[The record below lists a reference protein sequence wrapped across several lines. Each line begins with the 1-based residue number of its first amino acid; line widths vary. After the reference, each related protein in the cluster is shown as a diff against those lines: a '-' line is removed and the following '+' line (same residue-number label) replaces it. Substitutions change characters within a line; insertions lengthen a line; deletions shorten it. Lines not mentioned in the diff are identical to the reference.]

1 MRCKPSTRMSPTTK
15 LDSPG
20 GCGAAGA
27 GPWSPPGA
35 GPCAAGA
42 GPCGA
47 GDGPWGGGAEPC
59 AAGAGPCGAGAP
71 AGGGPAGCGPC
82 GAGCERT
89 GAPKGWMAITT
100 RQISRVLIRTRRPHA
115 ISMGSGAPPQRRKLD
130 VGHDVPL
137 IQMSGNIVIKS
148 EAHQHDQQGDSDLL
162 AEILRPLGERAALH
176 GFHELINHLPP
187 R

>member
-1 MRCKPSTRMSPTTK
+1 LNTVPSEMRCRPSTRMSPTTK
-15 LDSPG
+15 LASAA

-27 GPWSPPGA
+27 GPCSAGA
-35 GPCAAGA
+35 GPCSAGTGPCAAGT
-42 GPCGA
+42 GPCA
-47 GDGPWGGGAEPC
+47 
-59 AAGAGPCGAGAP
+59 AGAP
-71 AGGGPAGCGPC
+71 AGGGTAGGWPC
-82 GAGCERT
+82 GAGCDRN
-89 GAPKGWMAITT
+89 GAPKGWMAIAT

-137 IQMSGNIVIKS
+137 IQMSGNIVIES

-176 GFHELINHLPP
+176 GFHELINHLPTIQ
-187 R
+187 